1 MKLANVRLVLGREVR
16 DQLRDRRTLFMIFV
30 LPLLLYP
37 ILGMGFFQMAQ
48 FMREKPSRV
57 LVVGVR
63 DLDRFPQLFEN
74 AQFDPSLFGS
84 ADQWKLLE
92 VTFAPTEPR
101 PGWPEPADTRD
112 AAWRAVESGQYD
124 AALFFPPDF
133 AQRLDAFREALR
145 DRQSP
150 LPEDAGAGSTAHADG
165 MLELAVPSPEIVYS
179 TAVETSQI
187 AYARLSEALRGWADR
202 VGADNLAVGG
212 LPPTAARPFSFQ
224 SADVAYE
231 TPQHGAARWAKILPV
246 MLVLWAMTGAF
257 YPAVDLCAGEKERG
271 TLETL
276 LCSPALRSEIVVG
289 KLVTIMLFSAATAVL
304 NLLSIGLTGAIVLGQ
319 LDGFGAPPALAIVW
333 LGVALLPVAAL
344 FSALCLALAAFARS
358 TKEGQYYLMPLMLV
372 TMPLSVLPMA
382 PGVELNLGN
391 ALIPVTGIVLL
402 LRTML
407 EGQYW
412 QAVQFAPP
420 VIAVTLICCLLAIR
434 WAVDQFNSEGV
445 LFRESER
452 FDVVGW
458 LRRLVRDRQPTP
470 TAAAAVA
477 CGVLILLARFF
488 LGAALETPGEF
499 GAFVRSVIL
508 TQVVIIAGPALLLT
522 LLLTSSPSRTLLLQR
537 PATWW
542 TIPAAALL
550 ALLLH
555 PAMNVLQRVVVQ
567 LYPVSEKMKDALVP
581 VERMFAE
588 APFWPLV
595 LVIAVLPAVCEELSF
610 RGFMLSGFL
619 RAGGKWRAIAFTS
632 VFFGLAHGVLQQSL
646 IACLVGVVIGY
657 VAVQSGSLLPAVVY
671 HLFNNAF
678 ALAGSRITPDTL
690 DRFPAL
696 AAMLSGNPGSG
707 YTFHWQIVVGGI
719 FAAVL
724 LLGWF
729 ARLPNPKS
737 LDDELRDAL
746 SRRLDEEEGWKH
758 SAA

>member
-1 MKLANVRLVLGREVR
+1 MTLANVKLVLAREVR

-37 ILGMGFFQMAQ
+37 ILGMSFFQMAQ

-63 DLDRFPQLFEN
+63 ELDHLPRLFEN
-74 AQFDPSLFGS
+74 RQFDPGLFGS
-84 ADQWKLLE
+84 AEQWKLLE
-92 VTFAPTEPR
+92 VTFAATEPR
-101 PGWPEPADTRD
+101 PGRSAPVDTRE
-112 AAWRAVESGQYD
+112 AAWHAVESGQYD
-124 AALFFPPDF
+124 AALFFPSDF
-133 AQRLDAFREALR
+133 AQRLDAFRETLR
-145 DRQSP
+145 ERRSS
-150 LPEDAGAGSTAHADG
+150 LTDAADPG
-165 MLELAVPSPEIVYS
+165 PVSVVDLAVPSPEIVYS

-187 AYARLSEALRGWADR
+187 AYGRLAEVLRSWTDR

-212 LPPTAARPFSFQ
+212 LPATAARPFSLH
-224 SADVAYE
+224 SADVASG
-231 TPQHGAARWAKILPV
+231 TPRRGAARWSKILPM

-289 KLVTIMLFSAATAVL
+289 KLLTIILFSAATAIL
-304 NLLSIGLTGAIVLGQ
+304 NLLSIGLTGAIVLSQ
-319 LDGFGAPPALAIVW
+319 FEGFGTPPLFAVAW

-372 TMPLSVLPMA
+372 TMPLCVLPMA

-391 ALIPVTGIVLL
+391 SLIPITGVVLL
-402 LRTML
+402 LRSAL

-420 VIAVTLICCLLAIR
+420 VIAVTLACCLLAIR

-452 FDVVGW
+452 FDVAAW
-458 LRRLVRDRQPTP
+458 LKRLVRDRQPTP

-488 LGAALETPGEF
+488 LGSALETPGEF
-499 GAFVRSVIL
+499 GAFVRSVVV
-508 TQVVIIAGPALLLT
+508 TQVIIIAAPALLLT
-522 LLLTSSPSRTLLLQR
+522 LLLTSSPGRTLLLRR

-542 TIPAAALL
+542 TVPAAALL
-550 ALLLH
+550 ALVLH
-555 PAMNVLQRVVVQ
+555 PTMNVLQRVVVQ
-567 LYPVSEKMKDALVP
+567 LYPVSEKVKDALAP

-595 LVIAVLPAVCEELSF
+595 LAIAVLPAVCEELTF

-619 RAGGKWRAIAFTS
+619 RSGAKWRAIAYTA

-657 VAVQSGSLLPAVVY
+657 LAVQSGSLLPAVVY
-671 HLFNNAF
+671 HLLNNTF
-678 ALAGSRITPDTL
+678 AVAGSRITPETL
-690 DRFPAL
+690 DQFRVL
-696 AAMLSGNPGSG
+696 ASMLTGSPDSG
-707 YTFHWQIVVGGI
+707 YTFHWQIVLAGGL
-719 FAAVL
+719 AALL

-729 ARLPNPKS
+729 AWLPHLKS
-737 LDDELRDAL
+737 LDEELRDAMR
-746 SRRLDEEEGWKH
+746 RRLEEEERWKH